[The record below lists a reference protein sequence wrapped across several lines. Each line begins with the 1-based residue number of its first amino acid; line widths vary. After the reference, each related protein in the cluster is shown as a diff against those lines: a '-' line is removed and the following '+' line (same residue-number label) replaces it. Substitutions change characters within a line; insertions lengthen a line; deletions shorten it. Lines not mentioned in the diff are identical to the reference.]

1 MQKVIRSMLEGKT
14 ENHILPFFWQHG
26 ESESILREMVAK
38 IHEAHIGA
46 VCVESRPHPDFL
58 GESWWRD
65 MDIIMDEC
73 KKRDVAVWILDDAKF
88 PTGYAAGRVVRDFPE
103 HRKWFLKETHID
115 VIGPASGTSFLLKV
129 PAGDILY
136 RVVASPR
143 TGENDHVSGSFID
156 LTGCIA
162 DDQIYWEVP
171 EGYWRIFYM
180 TLSRVSGHSVRLD
193 EYLNPLTAEGTQVL
207 IDTVYEAHY
216 QHYGDEFGKTF
227 KGFFSDEPQMGN
239 AYGYHASIGR
249 VPYMSM
255 PWCDELETM
264 LKQSLG
270 EEMSS
275 LLPGLWYEIGE
286 NTWKVR
292 YAYMDAMT
300 RLYDKNFCTRIG
312 DWCRAHGVEY
322 IGHVIEENNCHGR
335 LGNGTGHYFR
345 SLWGQ
350 DMAGIDVVLHE
361 IIPGIKGSSHA
372 WTSRDFEADDEFFY
386 YGLAK
391 LCSSLAHID
400 PKKKG
405 RAMCEIFGAY
415 GWVEGLRQMKWLT
428 DFMLVRGINCYVPHA
443 FTPKEFPDPDCP
455 PHFYARGKN
464 PQYRDFF
471 RLMDYMNRVS
481 SLISGGT
488 HVASAAVL
496 YHAEGEWSGSEYM
509 KSQTPVRV
517 LAEEQIDCDILPID
531 TILSHTK
538 LNDKK
543 QLSVGN
549 ETYGALILPY
559 MKAIPMSLVSALREL
574 AGQGLPVFFVNGLPK
589 QLTDKSADGS
599 EDMESL
605 LSGCEVI
612 PLGQLAA
619 KLRTLGIYDLT
630 VTCSVPDLR
639 IYHYRQGESDHY
651 LLFNESVVYTQ
662 ETELKLCDSRI
673 PLRYDAYKNKL
684 YSIPFTCANEE
695 NLLIPVKLAPYEGM
709 VITLDGEN
717 ASLSESGNIPAWRDA
732 LPEFHPIQPI
742 GGKWSLSTASA
753 EGYPSFTPYCT
764 LEELKNLNAS
774 GMLPRFS
781 GTIRYEAVFNGDAFS
796 RGGPV
801 QLDLGVVGETAHI
814 WLNGEDM
821 GTCISFPYRV
831 SVDGKVQ
838 KGENR
843 LVIDVTNTLVYEQH
857 DRLSV
862 FQPIPASGL
871 IGPVGLRSELF

>member
-1 MQKVIRSMLEGKT
+1 MQKVIRSMLAGKT

-26 ESESILREMVAK
+26 ESEAILRETVAK
-38 IHEAHIGA
+38 IHRAHIGA

-65 MDIIMDEC
+65 MDVIMDEC
-73 KKRDVAVWILDDAKF
+73 KKRDMDVWLLDDAKF
-88 PTGYAAGRVVRDFPE
+88 PTGYAAGRVVRHFPE

-115 VIGPASGTSFLLKV
+115 VIGPTYGTSFLLKL
-129 PAGDILY
+129 PEGDILY
-136 RVVASPR
+136 RVLASRR
-143 TGENDHVSGSFID
+143 TREQDHVSGDFID
-156 LTGCIA
+156 LTGNIS
-162 DDQIYWEVP
+162 DEQIYWEVP
-171 EGYWRIFYM
+171 EGYWRIFYL
-180 TLSRVSGHSVRLD
+180 TLSRVSGHSARLD

-216 QHYGDEFGKTF
+216 QHYGSEFGKTF

-255 PWCDELETM
+255 PWCGELEAM
-264 LKQSLG
+264 LKESLG
-270 EEMSS
+270 EEMAS
-275 LLPGLWYEIGE
+275 LLPGLWYETGE

-350 DMAGIDVVLHE
+350 DMSGIDVVLHE

-488 HVASAAVL
+488 HIASAAVL
-496 YHAEGEWSGSEYM
+496 YHAEGEWAGENYM

-517 LAEEQIDCDILPID
+517 LAEDQIDCDILPID
-531 TILSHTK
+531 VILQSTG
-538 LNDKK
+538 LIDGM
-543 QLSVGN
+543 LSVNG
-549 ETYGALILPY
+549 ESYGALILPY
-559 MKAIPMSLVSALREL
+559 AEAVPLSLVNALKKLTE
-574 AGQGLPVFFVNGLPK
+574 QGLPVWFVNEFPRR
-589 QLTDKSADGS
+589 LTDKSANGS
-599 EDMESL
+599 ERMAEL
-605 LSGCEVI
+605 LSGCEAV
-612 PLGQLAA
+612 PLGQLAE
-619 KLRTLGIYDLT
+619 KLRALGIFDLT
-630 VTCSVPDLR
+630 VSPSVPDLR

-651 LLFNESVVYTQ
+651 LLFNESVVQSQ
-662 ETELKLCDSRI
+662 ETVLKLCDSRV
-673 PLRYDAYKNKL
+673 PLRYDAYENRL
-684 YSIPFTCANEE
+684 YSLPFTHNEAC
-695 NLLIPVKLAPYEGM
+695 LRIPAALAPYEAM
-709 VITLDGEN
+709 IITLDGEN
-717 ASLSESGNIPAWRDA
+717 EALSANLPAWREA
-732 LPEFHPIQPI
+732 LPEFHPLHGP
-742 GGKWSLSTASA
+742 WALSTATA
-753 EGYPSFTPYCT
+753 EEYPRFTPYRS
-764 LEELKNLNAS
+764 LEELKNLNAP

-781 GTIRYEAVFNGDAFS
+781 GTIRYETTFNGDDFS
-796 RGGPV
+796 GDGAL
-801 QLDLGVVGETAHI
+801 QLDLGTVGETAQV

-831 SVDGKVQ
+831 SVDGKIH
-838 KGENR
+838 KEENK
-843 LVIDVTNTLVYEQH
+843 LVIEVTNTLVYDQH

-862 FQPIPASGL
+862 FQPVPASGL
-871 IGPVGLRSELF
+871 IGPVGVRRE

>member
-1 MQKVIRSMLEGKT
+1 MQKVIRDMLEGKM

-26 ESESILREMVAK
+26 ESEPILRETVAK
-38 IHEAHIGA
+38 IHEAHIRA

-73 KKRDVAVWILDDAKF
+73 KKRNMGVWILDDAKF

-115 VIGPASGTSFLLKV
+115 VIGPTSGTSFLLKV
-129 PAGDILY
+129 PSGDILY
-136 RVVASPR
+136 RVVASLR
-143 TGENDHVSGSFID
+143 TGEDDHVSGRFID

-162 DDQIYWEVP
+162 DDQIYWDVP

-180 TLSRVSGHSVRLD
+180 TLSRASGHSTRLD

-216 QHYGDEFGKTF
+216 QHYGSEFGKTF

-255 PWCDELETM
+255 PWCNELETM
-264 LKQSLG
+264 LKNSLG
-270 EEMSS
+270 DEMPS
-275 LLPGLWYEIGE
+275 LLPGLWYDIGE

-300 RLYDKNFCTRIG
+300 HLYDKNFCTRIG
-312 DWCRAHGVEY
+312 DWCRARGVEY

-455 PHFYARGKN
+455 PHLYARGKN

-481 SLISGGT
+481 SLISDGV
-488 HVASAAVL
+488 HAASAAVL
-496 YHAEGEWSGSEYM
+496 YHAEGEWAGSDYM

-517 LAEEQIDCDILPID
+517 LAEDQIDCDILPID
-531 TILSHTK
+531 VILSHTK
-538 LNDKK
+538 LDGKK
-543 QLSVGN
+543 QLSVGS
-549 ETYGALILPY
+549 ESYGALILPY
-559 MKAIPMSLVSALREL
+559 AEAVPLSLVSALKEL
-574 AGQGLPVFFVNGLPK
+574 AKQGLPVFFVNGLPK
-589 QLTDKSADGS
+589 RLTDKAADGS
-599 EDMESL
+599 ENMENL
-605 LSGCEVI
+605 LSGCDAV
-612 PLGQLAA
+612 PLGQLAN
-619 KLRTLGIYDLT
+619 KLRALGIYDLA
-630 VTCSVPDLR
+630 VSCSVPDLR
-639 IYHYRQGESDHY
+639 IYHYRQGGSDHY
-651 LLFNESVVYTQ
+651 LLFNESVVKSQ
-662 ETELKLCDSRI
+662 ETVLKLHDSRI
-673 PLRYDAYKNKL
+673 PLRYDAYENRL
-684 YSIPFTCANEE
+684 YSIRYTYTKEGG
-695 NLLIPVKLAPYEGM
+695 LQIPVKLAPYEAM
-709 VITLDGEN
+709 IVTLDEEN
-717 ASLSESGNIPAWRDA
+717 KVLAESGNIPSWRDA
-732 LPEFHPIQPI
+732 LPEFHPIQTD
-742 GGKWSLSTASA
+742 GKWSLSTASA
-753 EGYPSFTPYCT
+753 EDYPNFTFYCT
-764 LEELKNLNAS
+764 MENLKNLNAP

-781 GTIRYEAVFNGDAFS
+781 GTIRYEAVFNGDDFS
-796 RGGPV
+796 GSGPL
-801 QLDLGVVGETAHI
+801 QLDLGTVGETAHI
-814 WLNGEDM
+814 WLNGEDV

-838 KGENR
+838 KGENK
-843 LVIDVTNTLVYEQH
+843 LVVDVTNTLVYDQH

-862 FQPIPASGL
+862 FQPVPASGL
-871 IGPVGLRSELF
+871 IGNIL